1 MGKFQTRTVNF
12 FQHINNINIMRQ
24 NDRTKGISVSKK
36 RDKVFRPHQ
45 ISWLGRWGRS
55 NREAQD
61 DSEEYRYPENQVNRK
76 EA

>member
-12 FQHINNINIMRQ
+12 FQHINDINIMRQ

-36 RDKVFRPHQ
+36 RDKVFRPPK

-61 DSEEYRYPENQVNRK
+61 DSEEYRYTENQVNRK

>member
-1 MGKFQTRTVNF
+1 
-12 FQHINNINIMRQ
+12 MRQ

-36 RDKVFRPHQ
+36 RDKVFRPPDFMVGKMGK
-45 ISWLGRWGRS
+45 I

-76 EA
+76 GGVIDNVKCS